1 MLASNA
7 QSAVQPK
14 RKGAMPS
21 KTALASRRNKGENFG
36 RASIMQLIYCSS
48 GLVAAP
54 HHDTEWLQRLQ
65 LEGMAMLS

>member
-1 MLASNA
+1 MKPFRLIKHARGPA
-7 QSAVQPK
+7 KQGK
-14 RKGAMPS
+14 EFC
-21 KTALASRRNKGENFG
+21 RRNFRSSKLGS
-36 RASIMQLIYCSS
+36 ASIIQLIYCSS